1 MLLDPNLNHTAY
13 HANPTSDAVCVP
25 GPELGHNP
33 CLEAYK
39 LARSVSEKGLM
50 TPHSLGSL
58 MGEQDEGKRFSG
70 EQIDSMDCWPTCVTL
85 APSPIPGRTPDDKI
99 DSSDTAAAK
108 GEPLSTLTLN
118 KQAAQRVLTHNLA
131 PMVPANQNAK
141 VPSNL
146 LTRKH
151 THT

>member
-1 MLLDPNLNHTAY
+1 M
-13 HANPTSDAVCVP
+13 SVP

-58 MGEQDEGKRFSG
+58 TGEQDEGKRFSG
-70 EQIDSMDCWPTCVTL
+70 EQIDSMDCWPTCASLV
-85 APSPIPGRTPDDKI
+85 PSPIPGPNQDDKI
-99 DSSDTAAAK
+99 DSRDTAAAK

-118 KQAAQRVLTHNLA
+118 KHAAQRVITHNLA